1 MAELARCTNGAFY
14 DANSPEKLPGIFAA
28 ELDGLQRIVVQN
40 LRLRVG
46 RLDFCEALGLLSEYP
61 TITLPDGRHEI
72 AVGDLVSEEE
82 RMLVFGL
89 EVLPLPL
96 LPDGRLVTNLE
107 GELLLSLEAVFD
119 EIGPDGISSHTW
131 SQTVKVV
138 SVQEPGQVRTN
149 TEVIPWVAAQRA
161 GKAVA
166 DALRASD
173 SGDLPKA
180 RSVLESEIRKL
191 GEMGSDEATAEGLS
205 MVRDTLTHLEEHGTF
220 EGGDRKRR
228 LYSSRSMQRM
238 SSAEAWCSEDP
249 APSFKK
255 PRRPASPPAPPAPPV
270 A

>member
-1 MAELARCTNGAFY
+1 MHRFHQEPIL
-14 DANSPEKLPGIFAA
+14 
-28 ELDGLQRIVVQN
+28 LDFQIPVSRKQASIT
-40 LRLRVG
+40 G
-46 RLDFCEALGLLSEYP
+46 RL
-61 TITLPDGRHEI
+61 
-72 AVGDLVSEEE
+72 
-82 RMLVFGL
+82 
-89 EVLPLPL
+89 LPLPL
-96 LPDGRLVTNLE
+96 LPDGRPVTSLE

-131 SQTVKVV
+131 SQTVKIV

-149 TEVIPWVAAQRA
+149 TEVIPWVAAQPA

-180 RSVLESEIRKL
+180 RAVLESEIRKL
-191 GEMGSDEATAEGLS
+191 GELGSDEATAEGVA
-205 MVRDTLTHLEEHGTF
+205 MVRDTLTRLEEHGIF

-228 LYSSRSMQRM
+228 VYRARSMQRM
-238 SSAEAWCSEDP
+238 SSAEARCSEDP

-255 PRRPASPPAPPAPPV
+255 PRRGSNQPPPPAPPV